1 MEEKELK
8 VADSMKM
15 VNDHSREMKMR
26 AQEQQRR
33 QDEFD
38 IEKKNIVKKVK
49 RYGTVA
55 AVAITIAASTL
66 TVKARN
72 LYEVNQ
78 GRAEIVDEFN
88 EKTPNFNFRDD
99 SVSGPI
105 IGIGNAYYE
114 TENEYKAAAETLF
127 ETAVENGMSREE
139 AYIGLKETTNEKTA
153 EDVYGKELEN
163 EKDICKDAYYKSQIK
178 ENEKTTDK
186 GIGK

>member
-15 VNDHSREMKMR
+15 VNDHNREMKMR
-26 AQEQQRR
+26 VQEQQRK

-72 LYEVNQ
+72 LYE
-78 GRAEIVDEFN
+78 I
-88 EKTPNFNFRDD
+88 K
-99 SVSGPI
+99 
-105 IGIGNAYYE
+105 
-114 TENEYKAAAETLF
+114 
-127 ETAVENGMSREE
+127 VEQ
-139 AYIGLKETTNEKTA
+139 K
-153 EDVYGKELEN
+153 
-163 EKDICKDAYYKSQIK
+163 
-178 ENEKTTDK
+178 
-186 GIGK
+186 

>member
-26 AQEQQRR
+26 DQEQQRK
-33 QDEFD
+33 QDKFD

-55 AVAITIAASTL
+55 AVAITIAASAL
-66 TVKARN
+66 TVKAKN

-99 SVSGPI
+99 SASGPI

-139 AYIGLKETTNEKTA
+139 AYIGLKGTTNEKTA

-163 EKDICKDAYYKSQIK
+163 ENDICKDAYYKSQVNDK
-178 ENEKTTDK
+178 EKTTDK

>member
-26 AQEQQRR
+26 DQEQQRK

-55 AVAITIAASTL
+55 AVAIAIAASAL
-66 TVKARN
+66 TVKAKN
-72 LYEVNQ
+72 LYEINQ

-88 EKTPNFNFRDD
+88 EKTPDFNFRDD

-114 TENEYKAAAETLF
+114 TENEYKAAAE
-127 ETAVENGMSREE
+127 MSREE
-139 AYIGLKETTNEKTA
+139 AYIGLKGTTNEKTA

-178 ENEKTTDK
+178 ENEKTDDK